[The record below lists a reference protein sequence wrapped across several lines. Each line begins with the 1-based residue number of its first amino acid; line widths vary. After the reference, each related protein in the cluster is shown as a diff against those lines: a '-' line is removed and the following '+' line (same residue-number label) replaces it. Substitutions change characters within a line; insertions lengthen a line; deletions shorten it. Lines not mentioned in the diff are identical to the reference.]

1 MPLKFD
7 SLDLIMMF
15 IEDLLKRFK
24 SKLFSKLGPGTKESK
39 FLSRKFGIFIS
50 PGCEFIGIE
59 SMRFGDGVS
68 IGTISFFAADMG
80 KISVG
85 ANTGFNR
92 NVHINASVG
101 GEISIGADCLIGPNV
116 VMRTAG
122 HRFEDL
128 ELPIRKQGHILKDIT
143 INDNVWIGSNAVILG
158 GVVIGEGA
166 VIGAGA
172 VVTKDVPP
180 FAVVGGVPA
189 RILKYRK

>member
-1 MPLKFD
+1 M
-7 SLDLIMMF
+7 
-15 IEDLLKRFK
+15 
-24 SKLFSKLGPGTKESK
+24 T
-39 FLSRKFGIFIS
+39 
-50 PGCEFIGIE
+50 
-59 SMRFGDGVS
+59 FGDGVS
-68 IGTISFFAADMG
+68 IGSKSFFASDMG
-80 KISVG
+80 KICIG

-101 GEISIGADCLIGPNV
+101 GEISIGTDCLIGPNV

-122 HRFEDL
+122 HRFQNL
-128 ELPIRKQGHILKDIT
+128 EIPIRKQGHVIKDIT

-158 GVVIGEGA
+158 GVVIGKGA

>member
-1 MPLKFD
+1 MPLKVD

-15 IEDLLKRFK
+15 IVDLLKRFNNK
-24 SKLFSKLGPGTKESK
+24 FFTKIGPRINERK
-39 FLSRKFGIFIS
+39 FLARKFGVNIS

-59 SMRFGDGVS
+59 SITFGEGVS
-68 IGTISFFAADMG
+68 LGTISFFAADMG

-122 HRFEDL
+122 HRFDDL
-128 ELPIRKQGHILKDIT
+128 NIPIRKQGHICKDI
-143 INDNVWIGSNAVILG
+143 IIHDDVWVGSNAVILG
-158 GVVIGEGA
+158 GVVIGNGA

>member
-1 MPLKFD
+1 M
-7 SLDLIMMF
+7 
-15 IEDLLKRFK
+15 
-24 SKLFSKLGPGTKESK
+24 
-39 FLSRKFGIFIS
+39 
-50 PGCEFIGIE
+50 
-59 SMRFGDGVS
+59 
-68 IGTISFFAADMG
+68 
-80 KISVG
+80 
-85 ANTGFNR
+85 
-92 NVHINASVG
+92 
-101 GEISIGADCLIGPNV
+101 
-116 VMRTAG
+116 
-122 HRFEDL
+122 

>member
-1 MPLKFD
+1 MLIITIFKRIRSKFT
-7 SLDLIMMF
+7 SIFGL
-15 IEDLLKRFK
+15 
-24 SKLFSKLGPGTKESK
+24 GTKESK
-39 FLSRKFGIFIS
+39 FLTSKFGISIS
-50 PGCEFIGIE
+50 PGCEFIGVDT
-59 SMRFGDGVS
+59 MKFGSGVS
-68 IGTISFFAADMG
+68 IGTISFFASDMG

-101 GEISIGADCLIGPNV
+101 GEISIGTDCLIGPNV

-122 HRFEDL
+122 HRFQNL
-128 ELPIRKQGHILKDIT
+128 EIPIRKQGHVIKDIT

-158 GVVIGEGA
+158 GVVIGKGA